1 MKKLFFPII
10 AILKVALIKLGHIQ
24 ARVLLFLL
32 YYLLIIPM
40 GLLAGCF
47 SDFLKKKKP
56 VEKTLW
62 NNKTMDLDI
71 HRFSRKQY

>member
-1 MKKLFFPII
+1 MKKFFSPII
-10 AILKVALIKLGHIQ
+10 AVLKVGLIKLGHIQ

-32 YYLLIIPM
+32 YYLIVVPT

-56 VEKTLW
+56 AEKTLW
-62 NNKTMDLDI
+62 NDKAIDSDI